1 MARTVEARVRA
12 ELLIWA
18 RESAGLTVDEAARK
32 AHVKPER
39 LQDWEDGLSRP
50 TVAQLRLLGRAYR
63 RPLAIFYLS
72 RPPKTF
78 MPIRDFR
85 RMSGAMSERISY
97 ELTLEI
103 RRAHDRREVA
113 LELVRDLGIEP
124 ARFDATISA
133 ADDPERAAAALRTY
147 LGVSLNNQRGWQ
159 GPYGPFNAWR
169 TIFERHGVLAFQAKG
184 VSLDEMRGF
193 SLTDDPLPT
202 VIVNMADTPNG
213 RVFSLAH
220 ELVHVALRRGG
231 LCDMT
236 ELARRPPEEDA
247 VEVFCNRVAAAFLLP
262 SDWVLKDAMVVGHAG
277 AAWSDEDLAVLAKRY
292 NVSREAFLRRLLTLG
307 KTTADFYR
315 KKRQEFIEEYRRRRE
330 KAEGF
335 APPDA
340 IAVGRAGNFFTR
352 LVLESYHRER
362 ITSGHV
368 AEYLDVKLKHLQN
381 IERAASVGGPA
392 A

>member
-18 RESAGLTVDEAARK
+18 RESAGLTVDEAAKK

-39 LQDWEDGLSRP
+39 LQDWEDGFARP
-50 TVAQLRLLGRAYR
+50 TIAQLRLLGRAYR
-63 RPLAIFYLS
+63 RPLAVFYLAK
-72 RPPKTF
+72 PPKTF

-85 RMSGAMSERISY
+85 RMSGAISSRISY
-97 ELTLEI
+97 DLTLEI
-103 RRAHDRREVA
+103 RRAHDRRAVA

-124 ARFDATISA
+124 GRFEATISR
-133 ADDPERAAAALRTY
+133 ADDPERAAATLRTY
-147 LGVSLNNQRGWQ
+147 LGVTPADQRGWKGQ
-159 GPYGPFNAWR
+159 YGPFNAWR
-169 TIFERHGVLAFQAKG
+169 TILESHGVLVFQARR

-202 VIVNMADTPNG
+202 VVVNMADTPNG

-220 ELVHVALRRGG
+220 ELAHVALRGGG
-231 LCDMT
+231 LCDMV
-236 ELARRPPEEDA
+236 ELAHRPPEENA
-247 VEVFCNRVAAAFLLP
+247 IEVFCNRVAAAFLLP
-262 SDWVLKDAMVVGHAG
+262 SEWILADAMIVGHRG
-277 AAWSDEDLAVLAKRY
+277 ARWSDEDIALLAKRY

-307 KTTADFYR
+307 KTTTDFYQE
-315 KKRQEFIEEYRRRRE
+315 KRLEFIEEYRLRR
-330 KAEGF
+330 KQDEGF

-352 LVLESYHRER
+352 LVLESYHLER

-368 AEYLDVKLKHLQN
+368 AEYLDVKLKHLQK
-381 IERAASVGGPA
+381 IERAAALGGSPA
-392 A
+392 